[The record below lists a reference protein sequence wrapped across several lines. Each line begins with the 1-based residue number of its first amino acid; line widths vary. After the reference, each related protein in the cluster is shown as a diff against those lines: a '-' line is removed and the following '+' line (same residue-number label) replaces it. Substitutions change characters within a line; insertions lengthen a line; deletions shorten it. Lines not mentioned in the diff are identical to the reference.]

1 MHLFDL
7 LTIVCVVSMVGTEFT
22 ISAFID
28 PALAELDSETWSRAV
43 PVLARRM
50 GQVMP
55 FWYFLGFLA
64 IGAEA
69 YFRRN
74 ESARLWIDVALL
86 LWAIAIVYS
95 ITVLVP
101 INNRIA
107 KISAHAVSSEIEDH
121 RRWDSLH
128 RWRVVLLVVA
138 AICLLSGILIV

>member
-28 PALAELDSETWSRAV
+28 PALAELDTETWSRTV

-50 GQVMP
+50 GRVMP
-55 FWYFLGFLA
+55 FWYFLGLLA

-74 ESARLWIDVALL
+74 ESARLWIDIALL
-86 LWAIAIVYS
+86 LWAIAIVIPLRCLFRL
-95 ITVLVP
+95 ITAL
-101 INNRIA
+101 R
-107 KISAHAVSSEIEDH
+107 K
-121 RRWDSLH
+121 
-128 RWRVVLLVVA
+128 
-138 AICLLSGILIV
+138 